1 MAPDALG
8 PGALGPGPTIDK
20 VTGPKPDSGFSI
32 CIRLTGFGEIG
43 FTKTKTKLLKK
54 KLFFGGKKWV
64 QGEKKREKGGKND
77 LVKVTLRFAMVLI

>member
-1 MAPDALG
+1 MLLLKHQDDPCH
-8 PGALGPGPTIDK
+8 
-20 VTGPKPDSGFSI
+20 V
-32 CIRLTGFGEIG
+32 CRIRLTGFGEIG